1 MNLLRCL
8 YAKVRRPEAGLD
20 TSILIII
27 VATFVFAGFIK
38 GVIGSGLP
46 SISLG
51 ILVTVMSPAQ
61 AAALIVVPSLVTN
74 IVQSIGVG
82 FVALTRRIGLM
93 LAGLCV
99 GAWWGSGLLT
109 GDSSGGARIGL
120 GIALVI
126 YAAMGL
132 VNVRM
137 SVPRHAEWWLAPI
150 VGVATG
156 VMTAATGVF
165 VIPSGF
171 YLQSLGLKKDELVQA
186 LGITYTVATVAL
198 AATLAHGLAIPTSLI
213 WVSALALAATL
224 IGMVAGQRVLARIR
238 EETFRICFFV
248 SLLLLGAELALHDL
262 F

>member
-1 MNLLRCL
+1 M
-8 YAKVRRPEAGLD
+8 D

-27 VATFVFAGFIK
+27 AATFIFGGFIK

-51 ILVTVMSPAQ
+51 ILVIVMSPAQ

-74 IVQSIGVG
+74 IMQSIGVG
-82 FVALTRRIGLM
+82 FVALTRRIWLM
-93 LAGLCV
+93 LAGLCI
-99 GAWWGSGLLT
+99 GAWWGSGLLAA
-109 GDSSGGARIGL
+109 DSSGRARIGL

-132 VNVRM
+132 IKVRM
-137 SVPRHAEWWLAPI
+137 SVPPRAEWWVAPI

-171 YLQSLGLKKDELVQA
+171 YLQALNLNKDELVQA
-186 LGITYTVATVAL
+186 LGITYLVATVAL
-198 AATLAHGLAIPTSLI
+198 AATLAHGMAFPASLI
-213 WVSALALAATL
+213 WVSAVALAATL
-224 IGMVAGQRVLARIR
+224 IGMFAGQMVRARIR

-248 SLLLLGAELALHDL
+248 GLLLLGAELALHDL